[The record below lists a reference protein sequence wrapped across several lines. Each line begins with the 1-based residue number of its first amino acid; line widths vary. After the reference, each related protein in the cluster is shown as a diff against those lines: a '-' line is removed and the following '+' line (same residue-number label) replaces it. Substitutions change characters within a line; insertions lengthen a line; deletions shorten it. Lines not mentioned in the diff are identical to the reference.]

1 MCVVVL
7 TLALLCSAHQ
17 VHSEVGETD
26 LNELSDKQNGVKINK
41 CCEHNEIVVDGVCR
55 LAEQYNQ
62 SLWTPQFKT
71 EDGND
76 AKVKYFNYVY
86 GVPDCA
92 TTQQRAIFD
101 IEKSEDKLNL
111 LTDGR
116 LRHIINHQPSSDVKE
131 EPVMSTFSLHDSISI
146 PEEKEPSSYI
156 HNQAKY
162 CMDKILVTQKDSQTK
177 KAANITGSYA
187 LVCVPEVKINWK
199 DVSFLMKK
207 ILNPVFHAIAM
218 ILFLLVAVIYFVL
231 PTLRDL
237 AGNIITT
244 INMCLIVSQAA
255 DLVRIFTE
263 FSNHV
268 SFMVTDIILYIS
280 LLAAFFWLNSFGF
293 YVWKTF
299 KSRNVFLRVTDVRK
313 YCYYSSVV
321 WFSVL
326 IMAGMAI
333 CAHFLLDTG
342 TNPNRKTRIQ
352 FSSSIIVDDV
362 EQETIGLL
370 GIAIFFTPVA
380 FTIIFN
386 VFFYVTTLKIIKR
399 INIYGRIHHKLKG
412 CFNLFLQLFLIMT
425 TAWLFL
431 LLSWLNIDELLYAH
445 IFVNLLQAILI
456 FYVCIVRQSHVTF
469 LLRKSCCYA
478 EPVPTGEWGDEMT
491 HMNGGNY

>member
-1 MCVVVL
+1 MYAALL
-7 TLALLCSAHQ
+7 TLSLLCAPHQ
-17 VHSEVGETD
+17 LHAEVGDTD

-55 LAEQYNQ
+55 LAERYNQ

-76 AKVKYFNYVY
+76 AKVKYYNYVF

-101 IEKSEDKLNL
+101 LDKSEDKLNL

-116 LRHIINHQPSSDVKE
+116 LQHIINHTPSSDVKE
-131 EPVMSTFSLHDSISI
+131 DPVLSNFNLHDSISI
-146 PEEKEPSSYI
+146 PEVKEPSSYI

-162 CMDKILVTQKDSQTK
+162 CMDKILLTQKDTQTK
-177 KAANITGSYA
+177 KGVNITGTYA
-187 LVCVPEVKINWK
+187 LVCVPEVKINWR
-199 DVSFLMKK
+199 DTNFLMKK
-207 ILNPVFHAIAM
+207 IINPMFHAIAM
-218 ILFLLVAVIYFVL
+218 ILYLLVAVIYFVL

-299 KSRNVFLRVTDVRK
+299 KYVFYIFMSLQAPYLMYHLLR
-313 YCYYSSVV
+313 
-321 WFSVL
+321 
-326 IMAGMAI
+326 
-333 CAHFLLDTG
+333 
-342 TNPNRKTRIQ
+342 
-352 FSSSIIVDDV
+352 
-362 EQETIGLL
+362 LL

-445 IFVNLLQAILI
+445 IFVNLFQAILI

>member
-1 MCVVVL
+1 MYIVLL
-7 TLALLCSAHQ
+7 TLSLLSSTHVLYA
-17 VHSEVGETD
+17 EVGETD
-26 LNELSDKQNGVKINK
+26 LNEASEKQYGVKINK
-41 CCEHNEIVVDGVCR
+41 CCFENELVVDGVCR
-55 LAEQYNQ
+55 LLERYNQ
-62 SLWTPQFKT
+62 TVWTPQFKT

-76 AKVKYFNYVY
+76 AKVKYHNFVT
-86 GVPDCA
+86 GIPDCA

-101 IEKSEDKLNL
+101 LPKSEDELNL

-116 LRHIINHQPSSDVKE
+116 LQHVINHEHSSDNIKE
-131 EPVMSTFSLHDSISI
+131 DPVISTFSLHDNIAI

-156 HNQAKY
+156 HNQNKY
-162 CMDKILVTQKDSQTK
+162 CMDKILITN
-177 KAANITGSYA
+177 ANITGSYA
-187 LVCVPEVKINWK
+187 LVCIPEVKINWK
-199 DVSFLMKK
+199 DMSFLMRKV
-207 ILNPVFHAIAM
+207 LNPIFHAISM

-268 SFMVTDIILYIS
+268 SFMITDIILYIS

-321 WFSVL
+321 WFSVT
-326 IMAGMAI
+326 IMAAMAI

-352 FSSSIIVDDV
+352 FSSSILIDDV

-431 LLSWLNIDELLYAH
+431 LLSWLNIDELMYAH

-456 FYVCIVRQSHVTF
+456 FYVCVLRQSHVTF

>member
-1 MCVVVL
+1 MYAALL
-7 TLALLCSAHQ
+7 TLSLLCAPHQ
-17 VHSEVGETD
+17 LHAEVGDTD

-55 LAEQYNQ
+55 LAERYNQ

-76 AKVKYFNYVY
+76 AKVKYYNYVF

-101 IEKSEDKLNL
+101 FDKSEDKLNL

-116 LRHIINHQPSSDVKE
+116 LQHVINHTPSSDVKE
-131 EPVMSTFSLHDSISI
+131 DPVLSNFNLHDSISI
-146 PEEKEPSSYI
+146 PEVKEPSSYI

-162 CMDKILVTQKDSQTK
+162 CMDKILLTQKDTQTK
-177 KAANITGSYA
+177 KGVNITGTYA
-187 LVCVPEVKINWK
+187 LVCVPEVKINWR
-199 DVSFLMKK
+199 DTNFLMKK
-207 ILNPVFHAIAM
+207 IINPMFHAIAM
-218 ILFLLVAVIYFVL
+218 ILYLLVAVIYFVL

-326 IMAGMAI
+326 VMAVMAI

-352 FSSSIIVDDV
+352 FSSSIIIDDV

-445 IFVNLLQAILI
+445 IFVNLFQAILI